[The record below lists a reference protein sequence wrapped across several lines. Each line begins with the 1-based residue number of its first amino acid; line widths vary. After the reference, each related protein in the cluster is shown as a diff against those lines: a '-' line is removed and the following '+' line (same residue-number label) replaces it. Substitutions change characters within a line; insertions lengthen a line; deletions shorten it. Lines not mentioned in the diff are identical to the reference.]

1 MGNVAGTGINETNER
16 LSRSLSAYQPNL
28 ADNVFK
34 RQPTIELFKS
44 KKKTYSYGTEVK
56 VKFRY
61 TKGGKSGSAGGIKAF
76 QYYDTLNTAPTDTI
90 KTGRALWKNLAVPLT
105 YSHEEMWENN
115 SKNQLPL
122 LKTITDAGESLL
134 SEELNDELWGIQG
147 AAADMVIEPITSIV
161 SGSDAGTIHGLSKA
175 SNTWLY
181 SQEVTSVGDLATN
194 IISAMRSGKNLAIDN
209 SPSKG
214 DKIDAWLM
222 DRATYE
228 GFEDIHPTF
237 LQYTSNKAVDLGFE
251 EMIYSGTKVRFDSS
265 IPLDSAGNRQVFGLN
280 LKYWEMAVHTEVD
293 FMTTKFYDMMPKQ
306 AVSSAQIMLRW
317 CIINNNPRTN
327 VRLSGITL

>member
-1 MGNVAGTGINETNER
+1 MGNLAGTGINEINER
-16 LSRSLSAYQPNL
+16 LSRSVSAYQPNL

-34 RQPTIELFKS
+34 RQPTIELFKEQ
-44 KKKTYSYGTEVK
+44 KKTYSYGTEIK

-76 QYYDTLNTAPTDTI
+76 QYYDQLNQAPTDTI

-105 YSHEEMWENN
+105 YSHEELWENN

-122 LKTITDAGESLL
+122 VKSIVDGGESLL
-134 SEELNDELWGIQG
+134 AEELNDECWGIQG
-147 AAADMVIEPITSIV
+147 AAADMVVEPVTSIV

-175 SNTWLY
+175 SNTWMY
-181 SQEVTSVGDLATN
+181 SQEVTSVGDLATGL
-194 IISAMRSGKNLAIDN
+194 IAAMRSGKNLAIDN
-209 SPSKG
+209 APSKG
-214 DKIDAWLM
+214 DKINAWLM
-222 DRATYE
+222 DRLTYE

-237 LQYTSNKAVDLGFE
+237 LQYNSNKNVDLGFE

-265 IPLDSAGNRQVFGLN
+265 LPLDAAGKHQVFGLM

-293 FMTTKFYDMMPKQ
+293 FMTTKFYDKMPNQ
-306 AVSSAQIMLRW
+306 AISVAQLMLRW
-317 CIINNNPRTN
+317 ALINNNPRTN
-327 VRLSGITL
+327 VRITGIDL